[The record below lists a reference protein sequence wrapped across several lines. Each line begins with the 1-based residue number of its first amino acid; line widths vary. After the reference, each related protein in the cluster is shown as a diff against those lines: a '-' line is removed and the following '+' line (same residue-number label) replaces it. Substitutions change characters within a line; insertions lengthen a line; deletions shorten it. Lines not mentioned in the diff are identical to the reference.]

1 MVSILLNVIQIVLNI
16 VTIILIIKLKSK
28 YIE

>member
-28 YIE
+28 HIE